1 MVNDINNINAPQPG
15 KPRNSGSDAVDNS
28 LTRSGSNNANASVS
42 SSNSTADTVQ
52 LSTQA
57 QELSRIQRDL
67 QTLPEIDE
75 ARVSQ
80 VRESIDNGSYVI
92 DADRIAAQIL
102 SDEQNF
108 GI

>member
-42 SSNSTADTVQ
+42 SSNTADTVQ

-57 QELSRIQRDL
+57 QELSRIKRDL

-80 VRESIDNGSYVI
+80 VRESIDNGTYVI

-108 GI
+108 SI

>member
-42 SSNSTADTVQ
+42 GNSTADTVQ